1 MIVFALY
8 VRTLTPVAPKKPASS
23 PTPKTS
29 KPKTGT
35 TASADKPKKRKLVL
49 ETDDHGPGV
58 TVNVGESVGSSG
70 EDLQFTVGEGGSIE
84 VDTRETAPET
94 EKEEL

>member
-1 MIVFALY
+1 M
-8 VRTLTPVAPKKPASS
+8 
-23 PTPKTS
+23 
-29 KPKTGT
+29 
-35 TASADKPKKRKLVL
+35 L